1 MLKEKLIQYINEQ
14 SRNELKVFKEEKE
27 YLTKHHLTD
36 FPIVEIEP
44 EQRFSDAYI
53 ERCDKASED
62 LIGNESASFLT
73 QPLVYL
79 YKHKNEFVYV
89 ESKWFDFVNVDAVSI
104 ELDDVFGT
112 YDVMLGLK
120 LQKKYSLK
128 LRTFLEHHLHGEK
141 ANYDFMFNQ
150 QEGLWDLNFALNAV
164 DGFDENMTIG
174 EGLQMIYRLL
184 FQLTEAMEEN

>member
-14 SRNELKVFKEEKE
+14 SHNELKVFKEEKE

-36 FPIVEIEP
+36 FPLLEIES
-44 EQRFSDAYI
+44 EQRFVEAYI

-62 LIGNESASFLT
+62 LIRNESASFLT

-89 ESKWFDFVNVDAVSI
+89 ESKWFDFVNVDSVSI

-120 LQKKYSLK
+120 LQKKYSQKLK
-128 LRTFLEHHLHGEK
+128 SFLEHHLHGEK
-141 ANYDFMFNQ
+141 ANYDLMFNQ